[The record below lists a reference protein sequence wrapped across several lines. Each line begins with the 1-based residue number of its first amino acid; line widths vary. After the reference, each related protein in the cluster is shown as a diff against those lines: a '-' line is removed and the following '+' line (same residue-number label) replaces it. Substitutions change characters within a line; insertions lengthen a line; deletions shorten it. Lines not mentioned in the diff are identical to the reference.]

1 MLFSTSLDLCRDFL
15 EIFPDIQTESINLAQ
30 PEAAVSAG
38 FFARKKRGGGLNI
51 FVKYR
56 NDRSFD
62 IEMQVISEKN
72 LPLMAQYYQS
82 VLDISFLHPG
92 KNYDSLKESF
102 VIFL

>member
-1 MLFSTSLDLCRDFL
+1 MHSRKRLSAQAFL
-15 EIFPDIQTESINLAQ
+15 
-30 PEAAVSAG
+30 PE
-38 FFARKKRGGGLNI
+38 KKRGGGLNI
-51 FVKYR
+51 FVIYS

>member
-1 MLFSTSLDLCRDFL
+1 
-15 EIFPDIQTESINLAQ
+15 
-30 PEAAVSAG
+30 
-38 FFARKKRGGGLNI
+38 
-51 FVKYR
+51 
-56 NDRSFD
+56 
-62 IEMQVISEKN
+62 MQVMSEKN